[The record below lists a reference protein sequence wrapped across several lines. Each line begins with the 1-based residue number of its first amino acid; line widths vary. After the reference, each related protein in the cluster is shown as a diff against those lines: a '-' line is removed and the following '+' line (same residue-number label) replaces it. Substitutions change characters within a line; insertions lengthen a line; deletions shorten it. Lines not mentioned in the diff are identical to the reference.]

1 MSSVAQSLNE
11 GLKTVT
17 LLPKRLGDVAEL
29 LMDQMGDAAK
39 SADSFVRSS
48 PWGALGAGAL
58 AGLLAGLVVG
68 SSSRRRGR
76 SRANQDSLQRE
87 GE

>member
-1 MSSVAQSLNE
+1 MSSVAQNLNE

-29 LMDQMGDAAK
+29 LVDQMGNVAK

-58 AGLLAGLVVG
+58 AGLIAGLVVG
-68 SSSRRRGR
+68 STSRRRGR
-76 SRANQDSLQRE
+76 SPSNQDSLQRE